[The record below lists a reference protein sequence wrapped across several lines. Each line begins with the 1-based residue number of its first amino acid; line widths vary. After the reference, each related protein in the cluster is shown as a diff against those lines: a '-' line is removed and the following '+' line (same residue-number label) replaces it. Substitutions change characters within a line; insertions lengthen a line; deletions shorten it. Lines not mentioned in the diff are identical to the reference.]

1 MYSYITVFE
10 LNNLTDGWLEKKTC
24 KFNHGCILFCRKL
37 NRYLTSDSK
46 KLLGRSKEEIRETKY
61 CRYLSPISL
70 CLEVVLTWGPL
81 KADPMIHAQLR
92 AALVPLF
99 SSLANDRWP
108 MTRPTGPGHCALQ
121 FTLLD
126 FANFLFKYF

>member
-10 LNNLTDGWLEKKTC
+10 LNTLTDGWLEKKTR
-24 KFNHGCILFCRKL
+24 KFNHGCILFRTHL
-37 NRYLTSDSK
+37 VGPEPSRDANLSDLCAKKTKSEFILILQKIKK

-99 SSLANDRWP
+99 SSLANDR
-108 MTRPTGPGHCALQ
+108 
-121 FTLLD
+121 
-126 FANFLFKYF
+126 